1 MFNLQKS
8 VYNEDIRGDRMRI
21 LLITVGVIFTIIGFI
36 GAVLPLLPTT
46 PFLLV
51 AAFCFAKSSDKFHD
65 WLIETKI
72 YKAYVEDFRQHR
84 GYTLKNKFK
93 LLISLYIVISFSY
106 YMIDIWW
113 MRIGLLIMVSLQTIV
128 LFTLV
133 KTIHKNDS
141 INK

>member
-1 MFNLQKS
+1 
-8 VYNEDIRGDRMRI
+8 MRI